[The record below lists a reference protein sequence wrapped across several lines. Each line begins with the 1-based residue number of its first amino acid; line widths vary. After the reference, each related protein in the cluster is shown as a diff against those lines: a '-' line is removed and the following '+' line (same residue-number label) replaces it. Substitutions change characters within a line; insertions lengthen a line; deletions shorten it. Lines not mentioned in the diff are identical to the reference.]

1 MAAHLDGRRE
11 MTQRKRVLD
20 YMREHG
26 SITSKEAFEK
36 LAVTRLSAVVF
47 DLRAEGHEIK
57 SKNES
62 GRNVFGERTNYCRYV
77 LVE

>member
-1 MAAHLDGRRE
+1 

-26 SITSKEAFEK
+26 SITSKDAFEK